1 MIICSQVHTTCM
13 PPYPWPE
20 TFNNTYDCMTF
31 GYKESLKKIQI
42 KKVICT
48 TCKGNG
54 YLKIKTEHN
63 IQETIHQCWV
73 CDSEGELYEK
83 SNDNLISDNPT
94 YKLH

>member
-1 MIICSQVHTTCM
+1 M
-13 PPYPWPE
+13 E
-20 TFNNTYDCMTF
+20 R
-31 GYKESLKKIQI
+31 LKKIQI

-63 IQETIHQCWV
+63 IQGAIHKSWV